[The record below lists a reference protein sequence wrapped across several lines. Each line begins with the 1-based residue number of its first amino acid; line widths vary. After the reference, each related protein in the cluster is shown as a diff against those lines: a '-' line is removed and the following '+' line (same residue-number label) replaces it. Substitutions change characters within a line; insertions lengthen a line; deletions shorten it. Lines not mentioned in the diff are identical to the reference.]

1 MVFCLTRFAERFSPE
16 VPVLT
21 PAVVRER
28 LELLKRTAAAAV
40 SNQTVPLDGWLLSV
54 SSELGDGLLQE
65 IGKAVEGIGTIVIQK
80 KGQHSAKVFAT
91 ELRRKKAPYLTF
103 RLDSDDAI
111 SIDFVQRL
119 LEAQIPAGSA
129 VSFSRGTIFDLNS
142 RRAAKSSVRTNPFL
156 AYRGTA
162 GRNVF
167 DLGQHGLVEETLG
180 RRFLSLETGQPM
192 WCTFIHGS
200 NVANK
205 MPLMYAPEPKTRF
218 HKAFPFLPFQPRPSF
233 HPRNVVALSLLL
245 LSGARKMARKYIFW
259 QPEQPGRKSA
269 LRLRVTKK

>member
-1 MVFCLTRFAERFSPE
+1 MVFCLTRFAEQFSPE

-65 IGKAVEGIGTIVIQK
+65 IGKAVEGIGTIVIQN

-156 AYRGTA
+156 AYRGAA
-162 GRNVF
+162 GSNVF
-167 DLGQHGLVEETLG
+167 DLGKHGLAEETLG
-180 RRFLSLETGQPM
+180 GASSPSKPGSPCGVLSSTAPTLRIKCRSCTRRSTRRVFTRLSHSCLFNRGPLSTRET
-192 WCTFIHGS
+192 
-200 NVANK
+200 
-205 MPLMYAPEPKTRF
+205 
-218 HKAFPFLPFQPRPSF
+218 
-233 HPRNVVALSLLL
+233 
-245 LSGARKMARKYIFW
+245 
-259 QPEQPGRKSA
+259 
-269 LRLRVTKK
+269 